1 MESRNPRLRVDL
13 RGLCRGRHLR
23 NHGLQVLH
31 VGFQGTIKVFA

>member
-23 NHGLQVLH
+23 NHSVQTLDVSL
-31 VGFQGTIKVFA
+31 